1 MKILYYTTQKPKLN
15 MIKKG
20 VKLKSGNNGRRPF
33 NNKDEFSSIL
43 VNHQI
48 KSKTVRLIDEE
59 GENKGVVETRDA
71 LFSAKD
77 LGLDLIVVSDK
88 SNPPVCKIL
97 DFSKYKYELKKQKKD
112 MLKKQRENR
121 VELKEIQLRPVTDTH
136 DLSVKVSKVRD
147 FIDNGDKVKIVVKF
161 RGRELAFK
169 DQGFSMLDTIL
180 EMAQNA
186 KFESKPS
193 FNGRNLIVILVKN
206 T

>member
-1 MKILYYTTQKPKLN
+1 M
-15 MIKKG
+15 
-20 VKLKSGNNGRRPF
+20 KSGNNGRRPF
-33 NNKDEFSSIL
+33 NKKDEFSSIL

-136 DLSVKVSKVRD
+136 DLSVKVSKVKE

-206 T
+206 TWHHTDNTIIY

>member
-1 MKILYYTTQKPKLN
+1 

-33 NNKDEFSSIL
+33 NKKDEFSSIL

-136 DLSVKVSKVRD
+136 DLSVKVSKVRE

-206 T
+206 TWHHTDNTILY